1 MKRNV
6 FLLFIVFCLL
16 HVTTPLHAEEDIVGF
31 GKTNWGMKQSTIAKL
46 NDIDD
51 WEDGAPPRCFLK
63 DQFIIQGHEFLV
75 GFWFDKRS
83 PSGKLVKVALA
94 SETNEAMDSSVY
106 ESVLRLLV
114 EKYGKPNSKVAPI
127 GSLIKEWSKTSGQ
140 LEFKMNSTGSYGN
153 MKVICNITYLS
164 AKLEKDKL

>member
-1 MKRNV
+1 
-6 FLLFIVFCLL
+6 
-16 HVTTPLHAEEDIVGF
+16 
-31 GKTNWGMKQSTIAKL
+31 
-46 NDIDD
+46 
-51 WEDGAPPRCFLK
+51 
-63 DQFIIQGHEFLV
+63 LV

>member
-31 GKTNWGMKQSTIAKL
+31 GKTTIAKL